1 MGSFC
6 TSHAA
11 ANKRVVVEG
20 KELSPTKS
28 PKTSSNKLVYG
39 GDSNSG
45 IKLPLGELAKDIP
58 LGTKDNL
65 KEKLFSSTSS
75 SKC

>member
-6 TSHAA
+6 TSHAAA

-28 PKTSSNKLVYG
+28 PKNNLVCG

-45 IKLPLGELAKDIP
+45 IKLPLGEVEKDIP